1 MGKKYRTLYDREQEE
16 LRKNNYKKYTGE
28 IHRGDIFYFDKSYT
42 VGVEQQGGRPGIIV
56 SNDACNSTS
65 EFLLVCYLTTQP
77 KTDLPTHVPIMCEQ
91 QSICLCE
98 QVHTLSKEKMQKYY
112 CSATPEEMK
121 EVDKALSIGLGI
133 DINNILPKDY
143 KKLLKQLENENKN
156 IKKDFEKI
164 IAEKDEYIATL
175 EDDVYSLSNG
185 IRTYKEKADYTN
197 IIQSIENAPEYI
209 RVCAERDVYMKLYN
223 DLLNRK

>member
-1 MGKKYRTLYDREQEE
+1 MSKYKTLYDREKEE
-16 LRKNNYKKYTGE
+16 KKKRNYKKYTGD
-28 IHRGDIFYFDKSYT
+28 IHRGDIFYFDKGYT

-56 SNDACNSTS
+56 SNDACNNSS

-121 EVDKALSIGLGI
+121 EIDKALMIALGI
-133 DINNILPKDY
+133 DINSLSLDDYNVLTDKINYLEKQKEILNESLEITKVKID
-143 KKLLKQLENENKN
+143 KLTEENKLLNKDLRDSVN
-156 IKKDFEKI
+156 KLDNDIIDIKS
-164 IAEKDEYIATL
+164 T
-175 EDDVYSLSNG
+175 
-185 IRTYKEKADYTN
+185 
-197 IIQSIENAPEYI
+197 PEYI
-209 RVCAERDVYMKLYN
+209 RVCAERDVYIKLYYE
-223 DLLNRK
+223 LLNRK